1 MNLKWKPFHLLVLTA
16 MILLPALTITA
27 QDVVNLT
34 VTVWVGQTDLEALE
48 ELADVFEG
56 ANPNI
61 AIEYLNIPDTGD
73 FGRNTVQQMI
83 AGGTPPDVMI
93 LNTGQ
98 FETFAAR
105 GVLLA
110 LDDLV
115 ERDGV
120 DLGIYFPE
128 AISGSSFDG
137 VLYGMPRDISN
148 HLVYLNVEMFEAA
161 GVDLPDADWT
171 WDDYR
176 SIAQALTMD
185 TDGDGTIDQWGTS
198 IINAVW
204 AWGGFVWSNGG
215 EILSDDRKECLLT
228 QAATVEALEYYY
240 GLLTEAEASIPPGS
254 LPQTPW
260 QGDQFINGMIGMGTF
275 GPWWRPPLVE
285 IDPFEWTLRPY
296 PHSPSGDQPTVAL
309 YTDQWAISAATGH
322 PEEAWTFVHYL
333 TSPEGQ
339 QVWAEIFGSRSIPPI
354 IEVATSDRYLNY
366 GGDMHRA
373 DNELVLEV
381 VGSTNP
387 PPTNFSNGAAVENV
401 WNEEFEL
408 VMIGQKSVGEA
419 TEAICAR
426 VAPLLAEG

>member
-48 ELADVFEG
+48 ELADVFEE

-176 SIAQALTMD
+176 NIAQALTMD
-185 TDGDGTIDQWGTS
+185 TDGDGAIDQWGTS

-215 EILSDDRKECLLT
+215 EILSDDRMECLLT

-240 GLLTEAEASIPPGS
+240 GLLTEAEASIPPGA

-309 YTDQWAISAATGH
+309 YTDQWAISAATEH
-322 PEEAWTFVHYL
+322 PEEAWTFVYYL

-366 GGDMHRA
+366 GGEMHRA

-408 VMIGQKSVGEA
+408 VMIGQKSVAEA